1 MALVSCLC
9 STFGRYRVLR
19 EAITCFLEQDYK
31 NKELI
36 ILNNHPIRLAQPNL
50 PQVRLIN
57 KSGFPTLGDC
67 RNFLLNMAKGEF
79 VRTWDDDDLYMPW
92 AISQGVEGMLIGNS
106 CDAFKPQLSWFF
118 KGNWPDV
125 IMELGGNQYEASW
138 TTWTD
143 VAKKH
148 GYKSSGGDEHSP
160 LFAMSI
166 REEIVRPSYIYRWDT
181 PLHRISGL
189 LGSVSIEEQHRLHM
203 EANQDHG
210 DGIPITPVDLSPY
223 WEAVG
228 RAEDELEDSIRIWGR

>member
-36 ILNNHPIRLAQPNL
+36 ILNNHPVPLRVDL
-50 PQVRLIN
+50 PQVTMIN

-106 CDAFKPQLSWFF
+106 CDAFKPQLSWFS
-118 KGNWPDV
+118 KGDWPDV
-125 IMELGGNQYEASW
+125 IMELGANQYEASW

-143 VAKKH
+143 VAKRH

-160 LFAMSI
+160 LFAMAI
-166 REEIVRPSYIYRWDT
+166 REALVRPSYIYRWDT

-189 LGSVSIEEQHRLHM
+189 LGSVSVEEQHRIHM

-210 DGIPITPVDLSPY
+210 DGIPLTPVDLSPY

-228 RAEDELEDSIRIWGR
+228 RAEDELEGDIKRWR

>member
-1 MALVSCLC
+1 M
-9 STFGRYRVLR
+9 LR
-19 EAITCFLEQDYK
+19 EAVTCFLEQDYE

-36 ILNNHPIRLAQPNL
+36 ILNNHPVGLRVDL
-50 PQVRLIN
+50 PQVTIIN
-57 KSGFPTLGDC
+57 RPGFPTLGDC

-106 CDAFKPQLSWFF
+106 CDAFKPHLSWFS
-118 KGNWPDV
+118 KGDWPNV

-160 LFAMSI
+160 LFAMAI
-166 REEIVRPSYIYRWDT
+166 REETVRPSYIYRWDT

-189 LGSVSIEEQHRLHM
+189 LGSVTIEEQHRIHM

-210 DGIPITPVDLSPY
+210 DGIPLTPVDLSPY

-228 RAEDELEDSIRIWGR
+228 RAEDELEDSVAVWRNVR